1 MRDMK
6 PTTGKRSK
14 QNVRTVK
21 KRDWKELFSKLLRSV
36 LIIVCGALVISGAGL
51 LMKMISSSE
60 HFLIDSIIVEGN
72 QRLSDQVVI
81 DLSDIR
87 QGVRTFDLDLEVI
100 GQNLAKNDWIERA
113 EVERK
118 LPRGIVIRVTERDA
132 VFVINLDYMF
142 YVDSGGEI
150 FKVLRAGDSLD
161 YPLVSGL
168 DRQQLIDQPQRSR
181 EQLKQVAELLLHL
194 RQRKVFNE
202 QSVSQVEIDRKEGL
216 ILYTRNYGVPVQIGR
231 DNFELKIDRLEKIYP
246 ELEARLPSLKYINL
260 NVPDKVI
267 VKK

>member
-1 MRDMK
+1 MRGFLMLCC
-6 PTTGKRSK
+6 G
-14 QNVRTVK
+14 
-21 KRDWKELFSKLLRSV
+21 V
-36 LIIVCGALVISGAGL
+36 LVVSGVAL
-51 LMKMISSSE
+51 LMKMVSTSE
-60 HFLIDSIIVEGN
+60 HFQVDSIQVEGN
-72 QRLSDQVVI
+72 QRLSDQEVI

-87 QGVRTFDLDLEVI
+87 HGVRTFDLDLEII
-100 GQNLAKNDWIERA
+100 GQNIAKNDWIRRA

-118 LPRGIVIRVTERDA
+118 LPRGIIIRVTERDA

-142 YVDSGGEI
+142 YVDAGGEI

-168 DRQQLIDQPQRSR
+168 ERQQLIDQPQSSR

-194 RQRKVFNE
+194 RQRKIFDE
-202 QSVSQVEIDRKEGL
+202 QCVSQLHIDSKEGL
-216 ILYTRNYGVPVQIGR
+216 ILYTRNYGVPIQIGR
-231 DNFELKIDRLEKIYP
+231 DSFEKKIDRLEKIYP
-246 ELEARLPSLKYINL
+246 ELEARLPNLKYINL